1 MRDAFEKISS
11 GALLLHMITGIIYE
25 GRRAAWFGSKADSG
39 CQRQICLPLI
49 VTRHGLSGKF
59 RRDGDGLNWTS
70 ERPLFWG
77 RPDVGVRRSGS
88 DRPQGSAHQAGTPET
103 PVTWIRSI
111 EERSGK
117 LETV

>member
-1 MRDAFEKISS
+1 MGASSKI
-11 GALLLHMITGIIYE
+11 Y
-25 GRRAAWFGSKADSG
+25 
-39 CQRQICLPLI
+39 LPPI
-49 VTRHGLSGKF
+49 VTRYGVSGKF
-59 RRDGDGLNWTS
+59 RRDGDGLNWTN

-88 DRPQGSAHQAGTPET
+88 DRPRGSAHQAGTPET
-103 PVTWIRSI
+103 PVTWLRII